1 MAWLER
7 LKQGLGRSRDRLS
20 DGLSALVGSGNP
32 CDQAMLD
39 SLEELLIE
47 ADLGP
52 TLAAKMIDQ
61 LKKTRFNKTV
71 EPDEIK
77 QLFAGMIAETLRSV
91 ASTLPQKITPAGQPT
106 IILIVGVNG
115 SGKTTTIGKLAHKLL
130 ADGHKVMLAA
140 GDTYRAA
147 AVEQL
152 VIWGERN
159 NIPVI
164 AAQNYNQQGHGKD
177 AAAVAFDAV
186 TKAQEQAMDFL
197 IMDTAGRLHNR
208 SDLMEELAKIHR
220 VIAKKQEGAPHHV
233 IQIVDA
239 TTGQNALMQVRA
251 FQEITKLSG
260 LIMTKLDGTA
270 KGGVLVALANQ
281 SAPTE
286 PPLPVHAIGVGE
298 GVEDLNPF
306 NAEAFA
312 ENLIR

>member
-77 QLFAGMIAETLRSV
+77 QLFAGMIAETLRPV

-164 AAQNYNQQGHGKD
+164 AAQQGHGKD

-281 SAPTE
+281 SS

-298 GVEDLNPF
+298 SVEDLNPF